1 MWFGRTLEL
10 NLNWIQLKTLWKHFW
25 LLTIRSEVMKIGN
38 ILYPPLFL
46 NIGSR
51 LRCQL
56 LLWQQP
62 VYKHQNKEGDND
74 LKREKGRHPPIHST
88 KVGKVSSL
96 KFLGIH
102 VSLHAVPCRDSEGSS
117 TSWRDY
123 YFPPHSSKALQ
134 RVASSTSMDQPR
146 HLIRLLVNPA
156 VLSDNSTD
164 LPQEVTTESPS
175 FCIPC
180 LRTFSSPISHS
191 FLCIWY

>member
-38 ILYPPLFL
+38 IMYSPLLL
-46 NIGSR
+46 NIGSW

-74 LKREKGRHPPIHST
+74 LKREKGRHPPIHSR
-88 KVGKVSSL
+88 KILS
-96 KFLGIH
+96 
-102 VSLHAVPCRDSEGSS
+102 CS

-123 YFPPHSSKALQ
+123 YFPPHSWKALQ
-134 RVASSTSMDQPR
+134 RVASSITMDQPR
-146 HLIRLLVNPA
+146 HLIRLLVYPA

-164 LPQEVTTESPS
+164 LPQEVTTESLC

-180 LRTFSSPISHS
+180 LRTLSH
-191 FLCIWY
+191 

>member
-25 LLTIRSEVMKIGN
+25 LLTLRSEVMKIGN

-102 VSLHAVPCRDSEGSS
+102 VSLHAVPCGDSERSS
-117 TSWRDY
+117 
-123 YFPPHSSKALQ
+123 AAQ
-134 RVASSTSMDQPR
+134 
-146 HLIRLLVNPA
+146 
-156 VLSDNSTD
+156 
-164 LPQEVTTESPS
+164 LPEET
-175 FCIPC
+175 I
-180 LRTFSSPISHS
+180 ISHLTAQKHYREWPAAHQWTNQDIS
-191 FLCIWY
+191 LGFWLTQQCLVTIPPIYHRRSPLSPLVSVSPGYYLLQSH